1 MMTKV
6 LDSLTES
13 ASLVSVLMNTVDSS
27 LSLDDERSR
36 LGLGLTLTA
45 ILERVESSM
54 LAIMEANSADRF
66 LRSLNLDE
74 VAQNQ

>member
-13 ASLVSVLMNTVDSS
+13 AALVSVLMNTVDSE

-36 LGLGLTLTA
+36 LGLGLMLNS
-45 ILERVESSM
+45 ILDGIESAM
-54 LAIMEANSADRF
+54 LLISESDSADRF
-66 LRSLNLDE
+66 IRSLNLDE

>member
-1 MMTKV
+1 MMTEV

-13 ASLVSVLMNTVDSS
+13 AALVSVLMNTVDSE

-36 LGLGLTLTA
+36 LGLGLMLNS
-45 ILERVESSM
+45 ILDGIESAM
-54 LAIMEANSADRF
+54 LLISESDCADRF
-66 LRSLNLDE
+66 MRSLNLDE

>member
-13 ASLVSVLMNTVDSS
+13 AALVSVLMNTVDSS

-45 ILERVESSM
+45 ILERLESAM
-54 LAIMEANSADRF
+54 VAISESDSADRF
-66 LRSLNLDE
+66 MRSLNLDE

>member
-1 MMTKV
+1 MMTEV

-13 ASLVSVLMNTVDSS
+13 AALVSVLMNTVDSS

-36 LGLGLTLTA
+36 LGLGLMLNS
-45 ILERVESSM
+45 ILGGIESAM
-54 LAIMEANSADRF
+54 LLISESDSADRF
-66 LRSLNLDE
+66 MRSLNLDE